1 MTIASAFDQARAV
14 AQAVLYEGYLLYP
27 YRASAAKNRARW
39 QFGVLVPGS
48 YADTGT
54 GEHTT
59 SRTECLAI
67 VGPGARLSLRVRFLQ
82 AQHRTVHAA
91 ALDGYHPVSVLTV
104 DGDDVVPW
112 DEAVEQEWVFS
123 LSVAALLAGEQVHPI
138 DISGGQDV
146 ERVAGG
152 RVVRT
157 RHPLT
162 ARLRCHAERLGERD
176 GGADGRD
183 GQAVVRIS
191 VTLTNTCPVDCETFD
206 RARALRHSLISA
218 HTVMTLTGGEFMSM
232 TDPPAWALDDARH
245 CVNDHTWPVLIG
257 PEGEHETMLSSPIIL
272 SDYPR
277 VDPRSRGDFYD
288 ACEIDELLMLRTLT
302 LTDEEKRAVRAT
314 DDRARQLLDRV
325 HELPAKFMAELHGTV
340 SYLDSTRTG
349 GPESTGTADTP
360 WWRPGGDADIDPD
373 TDTVLIGG
381 QRIGRGSR
389 VILRPR
395 PNGDAQDVFL
405 AGLSATVHAVL
416 RDVDETT
423 FLAVTVDGDPA
434 AEWQV
439 AQRRYRYFRTD
450 EVQPAQPAEH
460 PVRTEPDTAAAV
472 GVPVEVPVEVAAE
485 RPADLAA
492 DVATDASPWPW
503 DCAR

>member
-1 MTIASAFDQARAV
+1 MITASAFDHARAV

-27 YRASAAKNRARW
+27 YRASAPKNRARW
-39 QFGVLVPGS
+39 QFGVLVPAS
-48 YADTGT
+48 YAALGT

-59 SRTECLAI
+59 SRTECLALA
-67 VGPGARLSLRVRFLQ
+67 GPGARLSLRVRFLQ

-104 DGDDVVPW
+104 DGDDLVPW
-112 DEAVEQEWVFS
+112 DEAVEQEREFS

-138 DISGGQDV
+138 DVSGGQDV

-157 RHPLT
+157 RQPIT
-162 ARLRCHAERLGERD
+162 ARLRCHAQRLPDLGEHVD
-176 GGADGRD
+176 ASGDADGR
-183 GQAVVRIS
+183 GARAVVRIS
-191 VTLTNTCPVDCETFD
+191 VTLSNTCPVDCATFD
-206 RARALRHSLISA
+206 RARSLRHSLIAA
-218 HTVMTLTGGEFMSM
+218 HMVMALTGGEFMSL
-232 TDPPAWALDDARH
+232 TDPPAWALDEARH

-257 PEGEHETMLSSPIIL
+257 AEGARDTMLSSPIIL

-277 VDPRSRGDFYD
+277 VDPRSQGDFYD

-325 HELPAKFMAELHGTV
+325 HELPAKLMAELHGTV

-349 GPESTGTADTP
+349 APERIDPAETP
-360 WWRPGGDADIDPD
+360 WWEPGGDAGIDPD

-381 QRIGRGSR
+381 ERVGRGSR

-395 PNGDAQDVFL
+395 PSGDAQDLFL
-405 AGLSATVHAVL
+405 AGMPATVQAVL
-416 RDVDETT
+416 RDVDATSY
-423 FLAVTVDGDPA
+423 LAVTVDGDPA
-434 AEWQV
+434 AEWQL
-439 AQRRYRYFRTD
+439 AQRRYRYFRCD
-450 EVQPAQPAEH
+450 EVQPAQGT
-460 PVRTEPDTAAAV
+460 R
-472 GVPVEVPVEVAAE
+472 AE
-485 RPADLAA
+485 R
-492 DVATDASPWPW
+492 T
-503 DCAR
+503 AR